1 MSDTAGAV
9 LLVGR
14 VLFAAY
20 FAYYGLGHLRGSRG
34 FVEGTRARGRLPVP
48 FLAGW
53 PAGVWLWA
61 GALSVALGI
70 WPDVGTLMLGV
81 FVTLTIL
88 YVHDFWNLDQDAG
101 REAQR
106 QLFLRNTAFVAA
118 CVSLFG
124 TFAGLGAGLPFV
136 LIPPLFSL

>member
-1 MSDTAGAV
+1 VSDAAGAV

-14 VLFAAY
+14 ILFAAY

-34 FVEGTRARGRLPVP
+34 FVEGTRARGRLPMP

-61 GALSVALGI
+61 GALSVALGV
-70 WPDVGTLMLGV
+70 WPDVGALMLGV

-88 YVHDFWNLDQDAG
+88 VVHDFWNLDEDAG

-106 QLFLRNTAFVAA
+106 QLFLRNTAFVAS
-118 CVSLFG
+118 CVALFAAF
-124 TFAGLGAGLPFV
+124 TGLGQGLPLV
-136 LIPPLFSL
+136 LVHPLLSL

>member
-1 MSDTAGAV
+1 VSDAAGAV

-14 VLFAAY
+14 ILFAGY

-53 PAGVWLWA
+53 PAGVWLGA
-61 GALSVALGI
+61 GALSVALGV
-70 WPDVGTLMLGV
+70 WPDVGALMLGV

-88 YVHDFWNLDQDAG
+88 VVHDFWNLEEDAG

-106 QLFLRNTAFVAA
+106 QLFLRNTAFVAS
-118 CVSLFG
+118 CVALFG
-124 TFAGLGAGLPFV
+124 TFAGLGQGLPFV
-136 LIPPLFSL
+136 LVPPLITL